1 MRALI
6 ISSFVFLY
14 YPLSAVAAISSDNK
28 TMDNTVSYGH
38 ILNWSLGLLVVLCLF
53 FACVWFMR
61 KMGVLSIS
69 PKQSMRVVTGLSLGV
84 REKLVLVQV
93 GDRQLVLGVTPGR
106 IDNLLVLEGDDQLFL
121 DKSGSEEKNEFSLK
135 LKQVMA
141 GTGNE

>member
-1 MRALI
+1 
-6 ISSFVFLY
+6 
-14 YPLSAVAAISSDNK
+14 
-28 TMDNTVSYGH
+28 MDNTVSYGH